1 MRRIL
6 IPIFLG
12 CAALTAVA
20 SCNEQEAAA
29 AGRDVPASGAEVAP
43 RARPTGYV
51 VDSAFSMDE
60 HLARFRTGLARP
72 AELSGGLRSREALA
86 QAFARALERADTAAL
101 FALQVD
107 RAEFAWLLYPSSPLL
122 RPPYRQPPEI
132 AWLLLRQAGDKGL
145 RRILERRAGQPLKTA
160 GVVCPDSG
168 FTEGANHYWRRCD
181 LLVSPAHG
189 DTVRERLFGV
199 IVERHGRYKV
209 MSYENQY

>member
-6 IPIFLG
+6 ILLG
-12 CAALTAVA
+12 CAALTAVV
-20 SCNEQEAAA
+20 SCSEQEAAV
-29 AGRDVPASGAEVAP
+29 AGRDGHSSGPAVTP
-43 RARPTGYV
+43 RARPPGYV

-60 HLARFRTGLARP
+60 HLTRFQNGVARP
-72 AELSGGLRSREALA
+72 AELSGGSRSREALGRV
-86 QAFARALERADTAAL
+86 FAHALERADTAAL
-101 FALQVD
+101 LALQVD

-145 RRILERRAGQPLKTA
+145 RRILERRAGQPLKAA

-168 FTEGANHYWRRCD
+168 FTEGENRYWRRCD

-189 DTVRERLFGV
+189 DTIRERLFGV
-199 IVERHGRYKV
+199 IVERHGWYKV

>member
-1 MRRIL
+1 MWRIL
-6 IPIFLG
+6 IFLG
-12 CAALTAVA
+12 CAALTAAA
-20 SCNEQEAAA
+20 SCDEREAAA
-29 AGRDVPASGAEVAP
+29 AGRDGRSSGAAVSP
-43 RARPTGYV
+43 SARPAGYV

-60 HLARFRTGLARP
+60 HLARFRNGIARP
-72 AELSGGLRSREALA
+72 NELSGGLRSREALG

-101 FALQVD
+101 LALQVD

-145 RRILERRAGQPLKTA
+145 RRILERRVGQPLAAA

-168 FTEGANHYWRRCD
+168 FTEGENHYWRRCD
-181 LLVSPAHG
+181 LLVSRTPG

-209 MSYENQY
+209 MSYENQF